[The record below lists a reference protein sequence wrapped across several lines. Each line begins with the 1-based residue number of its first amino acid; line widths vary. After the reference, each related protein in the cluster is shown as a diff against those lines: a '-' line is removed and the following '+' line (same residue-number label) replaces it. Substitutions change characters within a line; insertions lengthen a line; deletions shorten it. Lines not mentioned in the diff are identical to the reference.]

1 MWGGLSDRYGRRTA
15 LFLALAA
22 LHIGQFTSALA
33 PNYWVYL
40 VARRL
45 PTAGEAAINCR
56 HIHLN
61 ALDRSYGRMHLRARS
76 VETGA

>member
-40 VARRL
+40 VARRS
-45 PTAGEAAINCR
+45 PAAGAAAIECR
-56 HIHLN
+56 YIHPN
-61 ALDRSYGRMHLRARS
+61 APDRSHGRMHLRPRS
-76 VETGA
+76 AETGA